1 MLSIL
6 PYPLRRKEPVM
17 PLRSSSTRYGAVAIA
32 IHWLTALAILG
43 MLGTGLAAANTG
55 DEAVR
60 LSLLRG
66 HAVMGV
72 TVGLLTLLRVVWWVF
87 FDRRPA
93 DAAGLSRGQA
103 LASRLVHYGLYAVIL
118 VMVSSGI
125 ATLILSGGG
134 AHLVGA
140 APLPLPDF
148 TLAPPFTVHGLMA
161 RVLIVLLAGHIGA
174 ALWHQFVRRDRLLAR
189 MGLGS

>member
-1 MLSIL
+1 
-6 PYPLRRKEPVM
+6 M
-17 PLRSSSTRYGAVAIA
+17 PLRSNPTRYGAVAIA
-32 IHWLTALAILG
+32 IHWITAIAIAG
-43 MLGTGLAAANTG
+43 MLASGLAAANMA
-55 DEAVR
+55 DEAARVT
-60 LSLLRG
+60 LLRG
-66 HAVMGV
+66 HAFMGLA
-72 TVGLLTLLRVVWWVF
+72 VGVLTLLRIIWWLA

-93 DAAGLSRGQA
+93 DAAGLSRGRA
-103 LASRLVHYGLYAVIL
+103 LASHIVHYGLYAVIL

-134 AHLVGA
+134 AQLVGA

-148 TLAPPFTVHGLMA
+148 TLAPPFTVHGMLA
-161 RVLIVLLAGHIGA
+161 RVLVVLLIGHIGA